1 MMVRQSGQ
9 SPLPPSVNCP
19 IGQRAGQLFAY
30 VTASEGRTPPSASL
44 LADRIERYLH
54 TQPAS
59 GNCAR
64 RKPAT
69 EAELSET
76 FGVGRRLVRQSSRLL
91 QQRGVIKPRR
101 GGGGAG
107 GLKLSVP
114 EPMQVASALV
124 DAVRH
129 DIGGRAIQDAR
140 SILLPLASHHRGA
153 LGELLRG
160 TVTCLDSKSRGS
172 PVADEPG
179 SQAVRLAD
187 ELCRRMAENA
197 SKPGDFYLG
206 SLDSIS
212 LQYGTSLEVTVEAV
226 RLLEDRQQVALRRGR
241 GGGVYSAAGSV
252 AQVAHMANA
261 FFAGEGV
268 TTEQCDAILRA
279 VNVELINLACDR
291 ATPAALE
298 RMRDALHA
306 MSRAGNATQVGISW
320 YPLQRELATAA
331 DSPVL
336 HLVAQCVAASLLLRR
351 LRTAELPDAGA
362 RELLD
367 ASRTIAGNVARGKV
381 GGNREAHWRCQ
392 DVLVRHW

>member
-1 MMVRQSGQ
+1 MMSRQSGQ
-9 SPLPPSVNCP
+9 LPLPPSVNCP

-30 VTASEGRTPPSASL
+30 VTATEGRTPPGASL

-54 TQPAS
+54 NQPFWGMRS
-59 GNCAR
+59 T

-91 QQRGVIKPRR
+91 QQRGVIKARR

-124 DAVRH
+124 DTVRH
-129 DIGGRAIQDAR
+129 EIGGRAVQDAR
-140 SILLPLASHHRGA
+140 SFLLPLASQYQGA
-153 LGELLRG
+153 VGQLLRG
-160 TVTCLDSKSRGS
+160 TIACLDSTSGAS
-172 PVADEPG
+172 TAAEPSG
-179 SQAVRLAD
+179 NQAVRLAD
-187 ELCRRMAENA
+187 ELCKRIAERA
-197 SKPGDFYLG
+197 STSGDIYLG

-212 LQYGTSLEVTVEAV
+212 VQYGTSLEITVEV
-226 RLLEDRQQVALRRGR
+226 IRLLEDRQQVALRRGR

-268 TTEQCDAILRA
+268 ATEECDAILRA
-279 VNVELINLACDR
+279 VNVEMINLACKR
-291 ATPAALE
+291 ATPAAIK
-298 RMRDALHA
+298 RMHDALHA
-306 MSRAGNATQVGISW
+306 MSQARNATQLGISW

-331 DSPVL
+331 DSPLL
-336 HLVAQCVAASLLLRR
+336 HIVAQCLAASLLLRR
-351 LRTAELPDAGA
+351 LHAAELPDAGA

-367 ASRTIAGNVARGKV
+367 ASQTIAGNVARGKV
-381 GGNREAHWRCQ
+381 TGNREAHWRCQ